1 VARFTADPANAGRVD
16 DRGLWR
22 APATPT
28 RCTRHPDHFGDA
40 CVWWGLFL
48 LSAWHR
54 SGWVLV
60 VAPVLMTW
68 TPPRGTGA
76 PLTEKRMAT
85 SRRGHAEH
93 VQRISGF
100 VPMRPRRRP
109 VS

>member
-1 VARFTADPANAGRVD
+1 MARFTADPANAGRVN

-22 APATPT
+22 TPATPT
-28 RCTRHPDHFGDA
+28 RYSRHPDYFGDA

-93 VQRISGF
+93 VQCISGF